1 MADPAVGKLTVKA
14 PKIAVLAGGSISA
27 DKAGAAGGLRSA
39 QNSRGGLGGA
49 GAGASASCGGGP
61 GSSVGQGGSGAT
73 YRGIGGAPNNP
84 WGSATNN
91 ACDSCSEAT
100 VTHCAGSRGAAYGTP
115 DGDDLAV
122 GSGGG
127 AGGNSEGCS
136 NSGGLGGRGG
146 GSIVLVGDAV
156 RIDGT
161 VSADGE
167 QPPAPNGDVCGYRGT
182 GGSGGVVLVSTK
194 SLAGAV
200 RARGGNGGEALGD
213 IGSTTWGWAGGGGG
227 GGRVKVFAIASTFTG
242 SSFAS
247 GGLGGVAT
255 ADGFSYAGDPGS
267 IGTVHTGAA
276 QPVAFTGLTCP

>member
-1 MADPAVGKLTVKA
+1 M
-14 PKIAVLAGGSISA
+14 
-27 DKAGAAGGLRSA
+27 
-39 QNSRGGLGGA
+39 
-49 GAGASASCGGGP
+49 
-61 GSSVGQGGSGAT
+61 
-73 YRGIGGAPNNP
+73 
-84 WGSATNN
+84 
-91 ACDSCSEAT
+91 
-100 VTHCAGSRGAAYGTP
+100 
-115 DGDDLAV
+115 

-156 RIDGT
+156 QIDGT

-242 SSFAS
+242 SWFAS
-247 GGLGGVAT
+247 GGVAT

-267 IGTVHTGAA
+267 IGTVHSGAA
-276 QPVAFTGLTCP
+276 QPVAFTGLTCR